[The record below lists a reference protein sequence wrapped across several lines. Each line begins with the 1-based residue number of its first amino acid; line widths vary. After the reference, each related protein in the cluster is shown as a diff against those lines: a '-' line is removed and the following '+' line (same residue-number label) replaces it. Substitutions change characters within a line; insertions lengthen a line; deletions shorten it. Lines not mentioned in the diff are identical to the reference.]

1 MRLARTRPRLQWA
14 TTFQPSSS
22 TKFPTTTLAP
32 IAFSS
37 CKERGIRYFIP
48 LVAGLWLTACA
59 ALFSA
64 KEKVFDLQ
72 SDPDS
77 ADISLAGARLGT
89 TPAKI
94 KLSNLKEYNFVFK
107 KLGFKETGCTLSKG
121 TDFGWI
127 IGNVFSWGLV
137 GIIVDAATGSWSQT
151 RGKGCTAQFEALPAP
166 LMAIPAEAPA
176 PKSRTFPGP
185 PIKRLRLLLP
195 LPTAVPAAAPASP
208 PVVGYTQLPT
218 GTNYVG
224 DNRIRRYYPLGA
236 PRSIDST
243 GGFRC
248 SFRQRAA
255 RCRTGSFRAATASF
269 ATTT

>member
-1 MRLARTRPRLQWA
+1 MRLARTRPRLQISYHL
-14 TTFQPSSS
+14 SSQVRPLS
-22 TKFPTTTLAP
+22 TRRQLSHQ

-48 LVAGLWLTACA
+48 LVAGFWLTACA
-59 ALFSA
+59 ALFST
-64 KEKVFDLQ
+64 KEKVFDLR

-77 ADISLAGARLGT
+77 ADIYLAGGRLGT

-107 KLGFKETGCTLSKG
+107 KLGFKETSCTLSKG

-176 PKSRTFPGP
+176 PQVADASRTTDQASTPA
-185 PIKRLRLLLP
+185 P

-224 DNRIRRYYPLGA
+224 DNRIKRYYPLGCA
-236 PRSIDST
+236 AQHSIPPDHQV
-243 GGFRC
+243 F
-248 SFRQRAA
+248 FQ
-255 RCRTGSFRAATASF
+255 TASGAVQDGF
-269 ATTT
+269 VPSGDC